1 MLLERARAEECPMRV
16 GSNSRPLSSV
26 EALLQMSTEH
36 NDFSCVLQQQQYSG
50 YLPEERDPGF
60 TFFFFLTEKIHTIHL
75 TNQII
80 RYKAR
85 SNPHLISLVFPS
97 ASRSFTFLHFNSL
110 FFSF

>member
-16 GSNSRPLSSV
+16 GSNLRPLSSV
-26 EALLQMSTEH
+26 EALLQMSAER

-50 YLPEERDPGF
+50 YLPEERDPRF
-60 TFFFFLTEKIHTIHL
+60 TFFFLTEKIHTIHL

-80 RYKAR
+80 RYKTR

-97 ASRSFTFLHFNSL
+97 PSRSFTFLHFNSL

>member
-1 MLLERARAEECPMRV
+1 MLLERERAEECPMRV

-60 TFFFFLTEKIHTIHL
+60 TFFFF
-75 TNQII
+75 N
-80 RYKAR
+80 
-85 SNPHLISLVFPS
+85 
-97 ASRSFTFLHFNSL
+97 
-110 FFSF
+110 